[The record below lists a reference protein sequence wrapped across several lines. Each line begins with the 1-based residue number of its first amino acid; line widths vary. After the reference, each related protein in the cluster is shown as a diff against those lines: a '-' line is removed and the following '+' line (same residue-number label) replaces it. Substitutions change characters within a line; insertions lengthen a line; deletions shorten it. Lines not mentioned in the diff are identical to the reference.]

1 MWCYLS
7 QQLNKLDS
15 SMTMPRDS
23 GSKSVSWVDDARG
36 GLYIYIYI
44 LSLIYSVVF
53 CCIWTVYWSAWTL
66 KQGWFF
72 CFYNFLKSSVGCRLT
87 MEQPPKKTAACL
99 CLAREQNEV
108 LELKWHLQLT
118 NFALVFF
125 REVIFFPLISK
136 YLRGSDNSNH
146 VKLLPK
152 DDSINQWPRCIWRGN
167 CPEVIIALFTFFWT
181 SAVTRASY
189 FNIFIYTR
197 CRELNSYK
205 LKSRSSSCGDTQ
217 SLMILTV
224 DSLVFLNVSWCFW
237 ESAYFVVV
245 LVCVWE
251 W

>member
-23 GSKSVSWVDDARG
+23 GSKRVSWVDDARG
-36 GLYIYIYI
+36 GLYIYI

-167 CPEVIIALFTFFWT
+167 CPEVIIVLFTFFLDK
-181 SAVTRASY
+181 Y
-189 FNIFIYTR
+189 
-197 CRELNSYK
+197 SYK
-205 LKSRSSSCGDTQ
+205 SLIFQYISYILDVESWIRISSNREAVPVGTRSHWW
-217 SLMILTV
+217 
-224 DSLVFLNVSWCFW
+224 SWL
-237 ESAYFVVV
+237 SIG
-245 LVCVWE
+245 
-251 W
+251 

>member
-1 MWCYLS
+1 
-7 QQLNKLDS
+7 
-15 SMTMPRDS
+15 
-23 GSKSVSWVDDARG
+23 
-36 GLYIYIYI
+36 
-44 LSLIYSVVF
+44 
-53 CCIWTVYWSAWTL
+53 
-66 KQGWFF
+66 
-72 CFYNFLKSSVGCRLT
+72 

-181 SAVTRASY
+181 STVTRASY

-205 LKSRSSSCGDTQ
+205 LKPRSSSCGDTQ

-224 DSLVFLNVSWCFW
+224 DSLVFLNVSWCF
-237 ESAYFVVV
+237 
-245 LVCVWE
+245 
-251 W
+251 